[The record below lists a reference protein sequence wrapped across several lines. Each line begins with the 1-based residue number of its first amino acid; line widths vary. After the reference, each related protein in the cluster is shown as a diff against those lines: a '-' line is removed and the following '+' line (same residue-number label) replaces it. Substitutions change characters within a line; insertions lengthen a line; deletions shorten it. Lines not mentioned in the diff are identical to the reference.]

1 MFRPGPAKSYDCI
14 NEVTFLK
21 KTPEHLCQN
30 CGEEICVTQYNCVG
44 QGTLSSCPPDLSLV
58 LLGKVSDDSD
68 DSVKLSDDSV
78 KLSDDYD
85 SDDSVKLFRKLSG
98 SVKLFRK

>member
-1 MFRPGPAKSYDCI
+1 MEIAKSYDCI

-58 LLGKVSDDSD
+58 LLGKVSDDS
-68 DSVKLSDDSV
+68 V